1 LHHLLWSAL
10 GGRPDAAGGLSLYA
24 GPGAGPA
31 ASASS
36 ASASAPNA
44 PLWGEA
50 QLREA
55 VAGLDAALAALGGGA
70 RESWAARGGLLARTL
85 LGPSLG
91 ASVAAGAAAGAVCFA
106 ALRGAAEWRA
116 AAEEA
121 GGGAATEAEAE
132 AEAWA
137 VMPQGAARLRG
148 VLGALAARAGARE
161 AAAT

>member
-116 AAEEA
+116 AAEA
-121 GGGAATEAEAE
+121 
-132 AEAWA
+132 
-137 VMPQGAARLRG
+137 
-148 VLGALAARAGARE
+148 
-161 AAAT
+161 